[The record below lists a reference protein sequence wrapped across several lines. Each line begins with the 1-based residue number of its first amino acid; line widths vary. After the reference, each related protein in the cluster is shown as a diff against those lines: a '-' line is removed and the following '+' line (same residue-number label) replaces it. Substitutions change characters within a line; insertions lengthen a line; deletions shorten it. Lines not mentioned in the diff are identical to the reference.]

1 MSSMGHLGSVKNFHL
16 VTTILGFP
24 GGSEVKNLP
33 AMQELWERRVR
44 SLGWEDPL
52 NKKMATHS
60 NILAWRTPWIEEL
73 GGLLYLGGLGVHG
86 VAKSW
91 TRLKRL
97 SMHVRQPL

>member
-73 GGLLYLGGLGVHG
+73 GGLQSMESGLKMEG
-86 VAKSW
+86 
-91 TRLKRL
+91 T
-97 SMHVRQPL
+97 PCC

>member
-1 MSSMGHLGSVKNFHL
+1 
-16 VTTILGFP
+16 
-24 GGSEVKNLP
+24 
-33 AMQELWERRVR
+33 
-44 SLGWEDPL
+44 
-52 NKKMATHS
+52 MATHS

-97 SMHVRQPL
+97 SMHVQQPL